1 MIVILNCITDI
12 YSQPDRTGKQKLLKK
27 NVQFKKSFETANMQI
42 QHYIDSKGNIS
53 KKYSMVF
60 EGENGF
66 RVLKK
71 FEDLEKIV
79 SPVKIQGFKLK
90 EGKK

>member
-1 MIVILNCITDI
+1 MLIIIECLTDV
-12 YSQPDRTGKQKLLKK
+12 YSNPDKTGRQKLLKK
-27 NVQFKKSFETANMQI
+27 NVRFKKSFETNQMTI
-42 QHYIDSKGNIS
+42 QHFIDSKGNVS

-71 FEDLEKIV
+71 FEELEKLV
-79 SPVKIQGFKLK
+79 SPIKIQGFKI
-90 EGKK
+90 GKGK